1 MSNSWPYHQAA
12 ATSIRAQATQI
23 AEWLYNS
30 FAKERGGTVKVMP
43 SMKHLWSE
51 IYDRKKDE
59 PTILIVWNGETSRG
73 GFNVANTLHR
83 VDRQWLVI
91 VLRGHGWRNLEAP
104 SDVLVP
110 TPSENT
116 RQYEDF
122 YDTVECLRDKIRVML
137 SISEEFPID
146 YKSTNAMPGL
156 PMIGQSGNLF
166 IDGYQI
172 SFSTANDI
180 PAITLST

>member
-1 MSNSWPYHQAA
+1 MSNSWPYHQPEVL
-12 ATSIRAQATQI
+12 TIKGQAYQI
-23 AEWLYNS
+23 AEWINQS
-30 FAKERGGTVKVMP
+30 FAQPRGGTVKVMP

-59 PTILIVWNGETSRG
+59 PTILIVWNGDAVRG
-73 GFNVANTLHR
+73 GFAVANTTNR

-91 VLRGHGWRNLEAP
+91 ILRGHGWRNLEAP

-122 YDTVECLRDKIRVML
+122 YDSVECLRDKLRVMT

-146 YKSTNAMPGL
+146 YKATNSMPGL
-156 PMIGQSGNLF
+156 PMIGQAGNLF

-180 PAITLST
+180 PDINLT